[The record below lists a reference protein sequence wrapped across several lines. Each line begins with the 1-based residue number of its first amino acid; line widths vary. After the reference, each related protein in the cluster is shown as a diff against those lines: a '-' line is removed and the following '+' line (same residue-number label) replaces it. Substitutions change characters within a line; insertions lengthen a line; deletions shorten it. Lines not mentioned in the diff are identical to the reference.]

1 MPEKKPPPLS
11 RRERQIMEI
20 VYAHGSATAAEVLDG
35 MPDPPS
41 YSAVRAMMRILEDK
55 GHLTHRHDG
64 PRYVYSPVVPRTAAR
79 QSALKQLVK
88 TFFDGSATQAVA
100 ALLDMSESRLTSAE
114 ADQLATLIE
123 KAKREGK

>member
-1 MPEKKPPPLS
+1 MPERKQPPLS

-20 VYAHGSATAAEVLDG
+20 VYGRGSATAADVLEG
-35 MPDPPS
+35 MPDAPS
-41 YSAVRAMMRILEDK
+41 YSAVRAMMRILEEK

-100 ALLDMSESRLTSAE
+100 ALLDMSESRLSSDE
-114 ADQLATLIE
+114 ANQLASLIE